1 MRSATRGTDRGLGT
15 MERPGQHPPA
25 DGPGRASAP
34 PATRREATF
43 SEAAIQFQSLVERI
57 PGIVAYIDLVDPED
71 PSHSTPL
78 YISPQIEA
86 LMGYPREAWMS
97 DDELWLQV
105 LHPDDAERMIRE
117 DARARSTLSP
127 LFAEYRM
134 IARDGRVVWVSE
146 KAAVVVDEKSGA
158 CHWQGVMVDITARKR
173 TEEALAASERQFRS
187 VFDAASIGVMTLGL
201 DGVICEANSMLEEVC
216 GYPAAAFDGQPLLRY
231 LEPGDDVTNLVDEL
245 CAGRMER
252 CETEHRF
259 RRRDGS
265 MMWCRTVMA
274 LVRDAADQPAHIV
287 AMLEDISDR
296 KHAEH
301 ELERALAETERL
313 AVTDGLTGLRNRRF
327 FDELLSLE
335 CERSSRNR
343 SELSLVL
350 VDLDR
355 FKQINDRH
363 GHHGGDRVLC
373 EVARRLCETIRSAD
387 VVARHGGEEF
397 AIVLAGTPADQ
408 AAQAAE
414 RVRLAIGGQRVSING
429 HTVAVTA
436 SLGVATMPWPAQSKD
451 ELLRRADRALYRAK
465 RLGRNQVQIDRP
477 EPDLGFVV
485 SDTDSPVLEYLQ
497 NLADEIDGR
506 QMGSV
511 HSAAMAAWASRI
523 AAALGADQEEQER
536 VMLAARFH
544 DIGKIV
550 VPDAILLKPGSLTDE
565 EWQVMREHP
574 EQGARL
580 VQLAP
585 ETEAVAPI
593 IAAHHERPD
602 GTGYPAGSADKQIP
616 LGARIVA
623 VCDAWS
629 AMLADRPYRRALTRA
644 EAIEELQRGKGSQFD
659 AAVVDV
665 FIRLE
670 RAGELESQPSTPPL
684 HWPEPAW
691 PA

>member
-1 MRSATRGTDRGLGT
+1 
-15 MERPGQHPPA
+15 MERPRQSTPG
-25 DGPGRASAP
+25 DGTDGTSEPTAARGDPRW
-34 PATRREATF
+34 T
-43 SEAAIQFQSLVERI
+43 EAAIQFQSLVERI
-57 PGIVAYIDLVDPED
+57 PGIVAYIDLVAPED
-71 PSHSTPL
+71 PTYSIPL
-78 YISPQIEA
+78 YISPQVEA

-97 DDELWLQV
+97 DDELWLHV
-105 LHPDDAERMIRE
+105 LHPDDAERMARE

-134 IARDGRVVWVSE
+134 IARDGHVVWVSE
-146 KAAVVVDEKSGA
+146 KAAVVVDENTGVSY
-158 CHWQGVMVDITARKR
+158 WQGVMVDITARKR

-187 VFDAASIGVMTLGL
+187 VFDAASIGVMTLEL
-201 DGVICEANSMLEEVC
+201 DGLIREANSMLEQVC
-216 GYPAAAFDGQPLLRY
+216 GYPAGAFDGRPLVDY
-231 LEPGDDVTNLVDEL
+231 LEPGDEVTKLVGEV
-245 CAGRMER
+245 CAGNMDR
-252 CETEHRF
+252 CEIEHRF
-259 RRRDGS
+259 RRRNGS

-274 LVRDAADQPAHIV
+274 LVRGPAEQPTHVV

-301 ELERALAETERL
+301 ELEQALVEKERL

-335 CERSSRNR
+335 CERSARHR

-355 FKQINDRH
+355 FKQINDRY
-363 GHHGGDRVLC
+363 GHHAGDLVLC
-373 EVARRLCETIRSAD
+373 EVARRLCDTMRSSD
-387 VVARHGGEEF
+387 VVVRHGGEEF
-397 AIVLAGTPADQ
+397 AIVLAGSSLAEATK
-408 AAQAAE
+408 AAE
-414 RVRLAIGGQRVSING
+414 RIRVAIGGQRVAVTG
-429 HTVAVTA
+429 RAVAVTA
-436 SLGVATMPWPAQSKD
+436 SLGVATMPWPAQSND
-451 ELLRRADRALYRAK
+451 DLLRRADRALYRAK
-465 RLGRNQVQIDRP
+465 RLGRNQVQVDQAQADMGLIVR
-477 EPDLGFVV
+477 
-485 SDTDSPVLEYLQ
+485 DTGSPVLEYLQ

-506 QMGSV
+506 QTGSI
-511 HSAAMAAWASRI
+511 HSAAMASWASRI
-523 AAALGADQEEQER
+523 AEALGADHEEQER

-585 ETEAVAPI
+585 ESEEVAPI
-593 IAAHHERPD
+593 IVAHHERPD
-602 GTGYPAGSADKQIP
+602 GTGYPAGIAGEQIP

-629 AMLADRPYRRALTRA
+629 AMIADRPYRRALTEA
-644 EAIEELQRGKGSQFD
+644 EAIEQLQRGKGTQFD
-659 AAVVDV
+659 PAVVDV

-670 RAGELESQPSTPPL
+670 QAGELL
-684 HWPEPAW
+684 EPQLRSELARL
-691 PA
+691 A